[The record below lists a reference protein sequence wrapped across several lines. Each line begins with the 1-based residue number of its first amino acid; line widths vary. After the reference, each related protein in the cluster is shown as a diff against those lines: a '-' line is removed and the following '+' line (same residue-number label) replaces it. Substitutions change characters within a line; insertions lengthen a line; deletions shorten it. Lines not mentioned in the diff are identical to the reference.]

1 MALFIS
7 MELKSRSLVG
17 VSVCLLLCFSLSY
30 GTKEDLAC
38 LKSIKDSLEDPFN
51 YLNSS
56 WNFNNDTEGFICKF
70 TGVECWHP
78 DENRVLNL
86 RLTDMGLKGQFPRGI
101 RNCSSMTGLDLSS
114 NKLYGPL
121 PDDISKLV
129 GFLTGLDLSSNNFSG
144 SIPSNLANCT
154 YLNSL
159 KLDHNRFSGQIPPQL
174 GQLGRLK
181 SFSVAN
187 NLLSGPIPTFV
198 NLTLS
203 ADSVTNN
210 QGLCGEPLDA
220 CKGTSKGPHTGVIAG
235 AAIGG
240 VTFAALVV
248 GIVMFF
254 YFRRMSMRKKK
265 DDDPEGNKWAKS
277 LTGAKG
283 IKAS

>member
-1 MALFIS
+1 MVEICGSTTLII
-7 MELKSRSLVG
+7 ETCGGLR
-17 VSVCLLLCFSLSY
+17 Y
-30 GTKEDLAC
+30 GTKEDIAC

-78 DENRVLNL
+78 DENKVLNL

-114 NKLYGPL
+114 NKLYGSL

-144 SIPSNLANCT
+144 SIPTNLANCS

-187 NLLSGPIPTFV
+187 NL
-198 NLTLS
+198 
-203 ADSVTNN
+203 
-210 QGLCGEPLDA
+210 
-220 CKGTSKGPHTGVIAG
+220 
-235 AAIGG
+235 
-240 VTFAALVV
+240 
-248 GIVMFF
+248 
-254 YFRRMSMRKKK
+254 
-265 DDDPEGNKWAKS
+265 
-277 LTGAKG
+277 
-283 IKAS
+283 

>member
-1 MALFIS
+1 

-30 GTKEDLAC
+30 GTKEYLAC
-38 LKSIKDSLEDPFN
+38 LKSIKDSLEDPLN

-78 DENRVLNL
+78 DEWHPDENKVLNL

-121 PDDISKLV
+121 PDYISKLV
-129 GFLTGLDLSSNNFSG
+129 GFLTSLDLSSNNFSG

-159 KLDHNRFSGQIPPQL
+159 KLDDNRFSSQIPPQL
-174 GQLGRLK
+174 DQLGRLK
-181 SFSVAN
+181 SFSVA
-187 NLLSGPIPTFV
+187 S
-198 NLTLS
+198 
-203 ADSVTNN
+203 
-210 QGLCGEPLDA
+210 
-220 CKGTSKGPHTGVIAG
+220 
-235 AAIGG
+235 
-240 VTFAALVV
+240 
-248 GIVMFF
+248 
-254 YFRRMSMRKKK
+254 
-265 DDDPEGNKWAKS
+265 
-277 LTGAKG
+277 
-283 IKAS
+283 